1 MSNKVNHQPLVA
13 IVGPTASGKTTL
25 AIKLAKRFKGAAI
38 SADSRQLYQHAQVGT
53 SQPVGRWRKA
63 NGQWQRTTG
72 QKKIFKV
79 NGVPHFFINE
89 LSPNNTYSAAKFQKR
104 TNELIPKL
112 FAIGYLPILVGGTGL
127 YVSAIVQNYNFPSST
142 TNLKL
147 RAKLEKMTLSEL
159 TKKLAKLDR
168 LTYSKIDKSNR
179 RRLVRA
185 LEHVL
190 TSGQSFYAAQ
200 TRTPRPQTLII
211 GIKTSP
217 TKLKQAIDRR
227 TRQMIKN
234 GLRRETKYLQ
244 RHYPESILFKTIGYQ
259 EMAGYLNKNY
269 NLQTTIDLINTHTW
283 QYARRQMTW
292 FKKMPRIVWV
302 KNEQL
307 AIKRVNNFLRQQII

>member
-1 MSNKVNHQPLVA
+1 MNNNVNPPPLVA
-13 IVGPTASGKTTL
+13 IVGPTASGKTAL
-25 AIKLAKRFKGAAI
+25 AIKLAKRFKGAVI
-38 SADSRQLYQHAQVGT
+38 SADSRQLYQHARVGT
-53 SQPVGRWRKA
+53 SQPVGRWRKT

-112 FAIGYLPILVGGTGL
+112 FTIGYLPILVGGTGL

-142 TNLKL
+142 ANIKL
-147 RAKLEKMTLSEL
+147 RAKLEKMTLAEL
-159 TKKLAKLDR
+159 TKKLAKIDK

-179 RRLVRA
+179 RRLIRA

-190 TSGQSFYAAQ
+190 TSGQSFYAVQ
-200 TRTPRPQTLII
+200 TRMPRSHTLII

-217 TKLKQAIDRR
+217 AKLKPAINRR

-234 GLRRETKYLQ
+234 GLTRETQYLQ
-244 RHYPESILFKTIGYQ
+244 RHYPKSVLLKTIGYQ
-259 EMAGYLNKNY
+259 EIVGYLEKKY
-269 NLQTTIDLINTHTW
+269 HLPAALELINLHTS

-292 FKKMPRIVWV
+292 FKKMPNITWV
-302 KNEQL
+302 KNEQS
-307 AIKRVNNFLRQQII
+307 AIKRVKDFLRQPAV